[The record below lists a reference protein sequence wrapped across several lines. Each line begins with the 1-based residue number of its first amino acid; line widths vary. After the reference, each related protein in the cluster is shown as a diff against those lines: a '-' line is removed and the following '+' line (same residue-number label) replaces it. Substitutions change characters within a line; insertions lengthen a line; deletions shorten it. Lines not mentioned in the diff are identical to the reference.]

1 MVPVFV
7 NGARLD
13 VPAGAPLSAVLA
25 EHDPESLALLVDGGG
40 AVTDARG
47 LPVDA
52 DAPVHAG
59 AIYRI
64 RRSARRD
71 GVVDA

>member
-1 MVPVFV
+1 LVPVFI
-7 NGARLD
+7 NGARRD

-25 EHDPESLALLVDGGG
+25 EHDPEALALLVDASG

-47 LPVDA
+47 LPVDP
-52 DAPVHAG
+52 DTPVHAG